1 MNLLDCIGFKGWD
14 HGSRRRAFRK
24 QKAPLIR
31 MMSCVSGGR
40 ERLEFVLLVVAVF
53 GLLSWGSVFNND
65 LAINGITPI
74 TWVYVA
80 IYLAFVLLA
89 LLPRID
95 YRLRAWGLIALSY
108 MNAVASFAR
117 LGLVGSG
124 RLYLLSAPIFATL
137 LLGSRAGILTTVL
150 SLVVYFTIAP
160 LASLN
165 QFGEWHR
172 LLENPSLLDRWGEL
186 GMALVTF
193 LFAVMVM
200 VISFQHL
207 MRRTLAARQETSQA
221 LEQTARTLR
230 EREERLALVM
240 QATNDGLFDWDV
252 PSGTVYY
259 SPRWKSMLGYAGHEV
274 EENLDGWRQLL
285 HPDDRARALAAVQDH
300 LEGRTPHLELEHRLK
315 HKDGEYRWILT
326 RGLALRDRSGE
337 AYRVVGSHTDIT
349 TAKEAAAKLAQAYQ
363 SLEQR
368 VGERTRELAA
378 VNAIAAVVSRSLD
391 LNEILGAALDKTLEV
406 TGMELG
412 IAYRLEAA

>member
-1 MNLLDCIGFKGWD
+1 VG
-14 HGSRRRAFRK
+14 GSAHR
-24 QKAPLIR
+24 
-31 MMSCVSGGR
+31 
-40 ERLEFVLLVVAVF
+40 
-53 GLLSWGSVFNND
+53 
-65 LAINGITPI
+65 
-74 TWVYVA
+74 
-80 IYLAFVLLA
+80 
-89 LLPRID
+89 
-95 YRLRAWGLIALSY
+95 
-108 MNAVASFAR
+108 
-117 LGLVGSG
+117 
-124 RLYLLSAPIFATL
+124 PIFATL

-160 LASLN
+160 LASFN

-172 LLENPSLLDRWGEL
+172 LLENPSLLDRWGES

-200 VISFQHL
+200 VISFQYL

-285 HPDDRARALAAVQDH
+285 HPDDRARAPAAVQDH

-326 RGLALRDRSGE
+326 RGLALRDRSGQ
-337 AYRVVGSHTDIT
+337 AYRVVGSHTDMT
-349 TAKEAAAKLAQAYQ
+349 DRKRAEAQI
-363 SLEQR
+363 QR
-368 VGERTRELAA
+368 QNELLAA
-378 VNAIAAVVSRSLD
+378 LHETALGVIRQMDLADLLETLAERAVSLVGADSGFIFLVTPEKDAIETKVGIGLDRSMWAPGSNRGKAYPAPSGRRVSR
-391 LNEILGAALDKTLEV
+391 
-406 TGMELG
+406 
-412 IAYRLEAA
+412 